1 MGWREPL
8 LDNKVSG
15 GNREASSCQ
24 MTDIGI
30 EHLHC
35 IDYLGGRMENS
46 SEQDTETTGLKAI
59 VPTSWSTTVNR
70 GSGSERMTKY
80 S

>member
-24 MTDIGI
+24 MIDCGV
-30 EHLHC
+30 EHLYC
-35 IDYLGGRMENS
+35 IDCFRRRMENS
-46 SEQDTETTGLKAI
+46 PEQDTETTGLETI
-59 VPTSWSTTVNR
+59 IPTAWSTTVTR

-80 S
+80 L